1 MSKELRIV
9 KSRSRS
15 FQCDIAGCR
24 NKTTNLVSRRS
35 DVVSRPL
42 HLCDDCIDAMY
53 AIVHANDND
62 NAHTDSAA
70 VPLLTDTVDV
80 PSGGDASLPVSGA
93 RADDKGKTESKPNR
107 AKKAP
112 AQTKK
117 GGKA

>member
-53 AIVHANDND
+53 AIVHANDN
-62 NAHTDSAA
+62 ARIDSAA

-93 RADDKGKTESKPNR
+93 RADDKDKAESKPNR

-112 AQTKK
+112 AKK